1 MKKGTRLLRHHIKS
15 MNARDIQQLKQKE
28 DEEYR
33 LKQKVELDNNNFH
46 NQTNNYNNEASYDHK
61 SSHTQLNKEDTQLN
75 YSYVSHHLK
84 DLFTLSYLPSLLVL
98 VGAIINLI
106 LNFFL
111 PEKYD
116 LEKYRLIASFGDLIF
131 IAVILF
137 VNKFISPEK
146 FWSDK
151 ANYQYSELNF
161 MYYNLSRLLQGI
173 VSAWSTNILKKS
185 NIIFNFSS
193 IGLILSSLIYLFT
206 NASFYLPFILIYL
219 FYVILKMANQAIN
232 QKLFKEKYLLIAL
245 TFIVLIGEII
255 SPFELNQMDFI
266 GLAFVILLNNIFI
279 FEQHIEIY
287 YPKLDN

>member
-1 MKKGTRLLRHHIKS
+1 MKHHIKS

-33 LKQKVELDNNNFH
+33 LKQKVKLDNNSFH
-46 NQTNNYNNEASYDHK
+46 NQTNNYNNGTLYDHK
-61 SSHTQLNKEDTQLN
+61 SSQSHLNKEDPQLN

-84 DLFTLSYLPSLLVL
+84 DLFTPAYLPSFLVL

-111 PEKYD
+111 PEKYG
-116 LEKYRLIASFGDLIF
+116 LEKYRLIASFCDLVF

-137 VNKFISPEK
+137 VNKFVSPEK

-151 ANYQYSELNF
+151 ANYQYPELNF
-161 MYYNLSRLLQGI
+161 MYYNLSRLLKGI

-193 IGLILSSLIYLFT
+193 IGLILSSLIYLLT
-206 NASFYLPFILIYL
+206 SALFYLPFIIIYI
-219 FYVILKMANQAIN
+219 FYIILKIATQTIN
-232 QKLFKEKYLLIAL
+232 QKLSKEKYLLITL
-245 TFIVLIGEII
+245 TILVLIDEII
-255 SPFELNQMDFI
+255 SPFELNQMDFL
-266 GLAFVILLNNIFI
+266 GLAFVILLNNIFV

>member
-1 MKKGTRLLRHHIKS
+1 MKHHIKS

-33 LKQKVELDNNNFH
+33 LKQKVKLDNNSFH
-46 NQTNNYNNEASYDHK
+46 NQTNNYNNGTLYDHK
-61 SSHTQLNKEDTQLN
+61 SSQSHLNKEDPQLN

-84 DLFTLSYLPSLLVL
+84 DLFTLAYLPSLLVL

-111 PEKYD
+111 PEKYG
-116 LEKYRLIASFGDLIF
+116 LEKYRLIASFCDLVF

-137 VNKFISPEK
+137 VNKFVSPEK

-151 ANYQYSELNF
+151 ANYQYPELNF
-161 MYYNLSRLLQGI
+161 MYYNLSRLLKGI

-193 IGLILSSLIYLFT
+193 IGLILSSLIYLLT
-206 NASFYLPFILIYL
+206 SALFYLPFIIIYI
-219 FYVILKMANQAIN
+219 FYIILKIATQTIN
-232 QKLFKEKYLLIAL
+232 QKLSKEKYLLITL
-245 TFIVLIGEII
+245 TIVVLIDEII
-255 SPFELNQMDFI
+255 SPFELNQMDFL
-266 GLAFVILLNNIFI
+266 GLAFVILLNNIFV

>member
-1 MKKGTRLLRHHIKS
+1 MKHHIKS

-33 LKQKVELDNNNFH
+33 LKQKVKLDNNSFH
-46 NQTNNYNNEASYDHK
+46 NQTNNYNNGTLYDHK
-61 SSHTQLNKEDTQLN
+61 SSQSHLNKEDPQLN

-84 DLFTLSYLPSLLVL
+84 DLFTPAYLPSLLVL

-111 PEKYD
+111 PEKYG
-116 LEKYRLIASFGDLIF
+116 LEKYRLIASFCDLIF

-137 VNKFISPEK
+137 VNKFVSPEK

-151 ANYQYSELNF
+151 ANYQYPELNF
-161 MYYNLSRLLQGI
+161 MYYNLSRLLKGI

-193 IGLILSSLIYLFT
+193 IGLILSSLIYLLT
-206 NASFYLPFILIYL
+206 SALFYLPFIIIYI
-219 FYVILKMANQAIN
+219 FYIILKIATQTIN
-232 QKLFKEKYLLIAL
+232 QKLSKEKYLLITL
-245 TFIVLIGEII
+245 TILVLIDEII
-255 SPFELNQMDFI
+255 SPFELNQMDFL
-266 GLAFVILLNNIFI
+266 GLAFVILLNNIFV

>member
-1 MKKGTRLLRHHIKS
+1 MKHHIKS

-33 LKQKVELDNNNFH
+33 LKQKVKLDNNSFH
-46 NQTNNYNNEASYDHK
+46 NQTNNYNNGTLYDHK
-61 SSHTQLNKEDTQLN
+61 SSQSHLNKEDPQLN

-84 DLFTLSYLPSLLVL
+84 DLFTPAYLPSLLVL

-111 PEKYD
+111 PEKYG
-116 LEKYRLIASFGDLIF
+116 LEKYRLIASFCDLVF

-137 VNKFISPEK
+137 VNKFVSPEK

-151 ANYQYSELNF
+151 ANYQYPELNF
-161 MYYNLSRLLQGI
+161 MYYNLSRLLKGI

-193 IGLILSSLIYLFT
+193 IGLILSSLIYLLT
-206 NASFYLPFILIYL
+206 SALFYLPFIIIYI
-219 FYVILKMANQAIN
+219 FYIILKIATQTIN
-232 QKLFKEKYLLIAL
+232 QKLSKEKYLLITL
-245 TFIVLIGEII
+245 TIVVLIDEII
-255 SPFELNQMDFI
+255 SPFELNQMDFL
-266 GLAFVILLNNIFI
+266 GLAFVILLNNIFV

>member
-1 MKKGTRLLRHHIKS
+1 

-33 LKQKVELDNNNFH
+33 LKQKVKLDNNSFH
-46 NQTNNYNNEASYDHK
+46 NQTNNYNNGTLYDHK
-61 SSHTQLNKEDTQLN
+61 SSQSHLNKEDPQLN

-84 DLFTLSYLPSLLVL
+84 DLFTPAYLPSLLVL

-111 PEKYD
+111 PEKYG
-116 LEKYRLIASFGDLIF
+116 LEKYRLIASFCDLVF

-137 VNKFISPEK
+137 VNKFVSPEK

-151 ANYQYSELNF
+151 ANYQYPELNF
-161 MYYNLSRLLQGI
+161 MYYNLSRLLKGI

-193 IGLILSSLIYLFT
+193 IGLILSSLIYLLT
-206 NASFYLPFILIYL
+206 SALFYLPFIIIYI
-219 FYVILKMANQAIN
+219 FYIILKIATQTIN
-232 QKLFKEKYLLIAL
+232 QKLSKEKYLLITL
-245 TFIVLIGEII
+245 TIVVLIDEII
-255 SPFELNQMDFI
+255 SPFELNQMDFL
-266 GLAFVILLNNIFI
+266 GLAFVILLNNIFV

>member
-1 MKKGTRLLRHHIKS
+1 MKHHIKS

-33 LKQKVELDNNNFH
+33 LKQKVKLDNNSFH
-46 NQTNNYNNEASYDHK
+46 NQTNNYNNGTLYDHK
-61 SSHTQLNKEDTQLN
+61 SSQSHLNKEDPQLN

-84 DLFTLSYLPSLLVL
+84 DLFTPAYLPSLLVL

-111 PEKYD
+111 PEKYG
-116 LEKYRLIASFGDLIF
+116 LEKYRLIASFCDLVF

-137 VNKFISPEK
+137 VNKFVSPEK

-151 ANYQYSELNF
+151 ANYQYPELNF
-161 MYYNLSRLLQGI
+161 MYYNLSRLLKGI
-173 VSAWSTNILKKS
+173 ISAWSTNILKKS

-193 IGLILSSLIYLFT
+193 IGLILSSLIYLLT
-206 NASFYLPFILIYL
+206 SALFYLPFIIIYI
-219 FYVILKMANQAIN
+219 FYIILKIATQTIN
-232 QKLFKEKYLLIAL
+232 QKLSKEKYLLITL
-245 TFIVLIGEII
+245 TIIVLIDEII
-255 SPFELNQMDFI
+255 SPFELNQMDFL
-266 GLAFVILLNNIFI
+266 GLAFVILLNNIFV

>member
-1 MKKGTRLLRHHIKS
+1 

-33 LKQKVELDNNNFH
+33 LKQKVKLDNNSFH
-46 NQTNNYNNEASYDHK
+46 NQTNNYNNGTLYDHK
-61 SSHTQLNKEDTQLN
+61 SSQSHLNKEDPQLN

-84 DLFTLSYLPSLLVL
+84 DLFTLAYLPSLLVL

-111 PEKYD
+111 PEKYG
-116 LEKYRLIASFGDLIF
+116 LEKYRLIASFCDLVF

-137 VNKFISPEK
+137 VNKFVSPEK

-151 ANYQYSELNF
+151 ANYQYPELNF
-161 MYYNLSRLLQGI
+161 MYYNLSRLLKGI

-193 IGLILSSLIYLFT
+193 IGLILSSLIYLLT
-206 NASFYLPFILIYL
+206 SALFYLPFIIIYI
-219 FYVILKMANQAIN
+219 FYIILKIATQTIN
-232 QKLFKEKYLLIAL
+232 QKLSKEKYLLITL
-245 TFIVLIGEII
+245 TIIVLIDEII
-255 SPFELNQMDFI
+255 SPFELNQMDFL
-266 GLAFVILLNNIFI
+266 GLAFVILLNNIFV

>member
-1 MKKGTRLLRHHIKS
+1 MKHHIKS

-33 LKQKVELDNNNFH
+33 LKQKVKLDNNSFH
-46 NQTNNYNNEASYDHK
+46 NQTNNYNNGTLYDHK
-61 SSHTQLNKEDTQLN
+61 SSQSHLNKEDPQLN

-84 DLFTLSYLPSLLVL
+84 DLFTLAYLPSLLVL

-111 PEKYD
+111 PEKYG
-116 LEKYRLIASFGDLIF
+116 LEKYRLIASFCDLVF

-137 VNKFISPEK
+137 VNKFVSPEK

-151 ANYQYSELNF
+151 ANYQYPELNF
-161 MYYNLSRLLQGI
+161 MYYNLSRLLKGI

-193 IGLILSSLIYLFT
+193 IGLILSSLIYLLT
-206 NASFYLPFILIYL
+206 SALFYLPFIIIYI
-219 FYVILKMANQAIN
+219 FYIILKIATQTIN
-232 QKLFKEKYLLIAL
+232 QKLSKEKYLLITL
-245 TFIVLIGEII
+245 TIIVLIDEII
-255 SPFELNQMDFI
+255 SPFELNQMDFL
-266 GLAFVILLNNIFI
+266 GLAFVILLNNIFV

>member
-1 MKKGTRLLRHHIKS
+1 MRHHIKS

-61 SSHTQLNKEDTQLN
+61 SSHTQLNKEDSQLN

-116 LEKYRLIASFGDLIF
+116 LEKYRLIASFCDLVF

-245 TFIVLIGEII
+245 TFIVLIDEII

-279 FEQHIEIY
+279 FEQHFEIY

>member
-1 MKKGTRLLRHHIKS
+1 

-33 LKQKVELDNNNFH
+33 LKQKVKLDNNSFH
-46 NQTNNYNNEASYDHK
+46 NQTNNYNNGTLYDHK
-61 SSHTQLNKEDTQLN
+61 SSQSHLNKEDPQLN

-84 DLFTLSYLPSLLVL
+84 DLFTPAYLPSLLVL

-111 PEKYD
+111 PEKYG
-116 LEKYRLIASFGDLIF
+116 LEKYRLIASFCDLVF

-137 VNKFISPEK
+137 VNKFVSPEK

-151 ANYQYSELNF
+151 ANYQYPELNF
-161 MYYNLSRLLQGI
+161 MYYNLSRLLKGI
-173 VSAWSTNILKKS
+173 ISAWSTNILKKS

-193 IGLILSSLIYLFT
+193 IGLILSSLIYLLT
-206 NASFYLPFILIYL
+206 SALFYLPFIIIYI
-219 FYVILKMANQAIN
+219 FYIILKIATQTIN
-232 QKLFKEKYLLIAL
+232 QKLSKEKYLLITL
-245 TFIVLIGEII
+245 TIIVLIDEII
-255 SPFELNQMDFI
+255 SPFELNQMDFL
-266 GLAFVILLNNIFI
+266 GLAFVILLNNIFV